1 MRKTSVIMMCMMA
14 YLGFAQIGIGTTNV
28 SSTLT
33 VDGSI
38 AGKYKEVSAST
49 YTIRDDDYTI
59 AFTGTTNN
67 TVFTMPIISDND
79 VQGRMYNIK
88 NLSSN
93 KTIEIKSNVYFR
105 QGGGTDRFSY
115 TVAVPPNGFV
125 SIVANSGKY
134 WDINYKVEDVKKI
147 TSIRKVTRIW
157 QSTTQDSEIQL
168 NNLSMRF
175 NYVYGS
181 VYGYLQFKMNSSKM
195 SSASV
200 WNTKSIG
207 NISSFRTKNFAG
219 STWHYLNKDSGDGN
233 DRLEISKDEMSITYI
248 SLEESNELYK
258 VVAYIKKNNLVMI
271 VEKVE

>member
-1 MRKTSVIMMCMMA
+1 MKKTSVMMMCMMA

-49 YTIRDDDYTI
+49 YAINDDDHTI

-67 TVFTMPIISDND
+67 TVFTMPIISGKD

-93 KTIEIKSNVYFR
+93 KSIEIKSNVYFR
-105 QGGGTDRFSY
+105 QGGETDRLNY
-115 TVAVPPNGFV
+115 TVVIPPNGFV
-125 SIVANSGKY
+125 SIVANSGEY
-134 WDINYKVEDVKKI
+134 WDINYKTGEIKKI
-147 TSIRKVTRIW
+147 NKIRKVTRIG
-157 QSTTQDSEIQL
+157 QSTTQDSEIKL

-175 NYVYGS
+175 NYAYGS

-195 SSASV
+195 LSASV

-207 NISSFRTKNFAG
+207 NISVFRTKTFAG

-233 DRLEISKDEMSITYI
+233 DRLEINRDEMSITYI
-248 SLEESNELYK
+248 SLEEGNELYK
-258 VVAYIKKNNLVMI
+258 VVTYIKQNNLVMI
-271 VEKVE
+271 LEKVE